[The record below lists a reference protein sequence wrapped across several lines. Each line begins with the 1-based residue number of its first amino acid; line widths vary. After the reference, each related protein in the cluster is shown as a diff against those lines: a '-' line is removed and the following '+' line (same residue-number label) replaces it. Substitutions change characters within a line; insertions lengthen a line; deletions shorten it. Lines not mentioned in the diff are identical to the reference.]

1 MSRHKEPARIFC
13 TAIGAGAI
21 AVALGVTL
29 GSTARG
35 ESKSPNPKSLMAAQ
49 LVQQALD
56 AEMVGDA
63 TRRAELLAAALEADP
78 DFAPAHWHR
87 GEVKFNGQWKSIA
100 DVGQS
105 ISGDPRW
112 AEYRERRRALTGGAA
127 EHQEL
132 AQWCER
138 AELADEARYHWANVL
153 LADPA
158 HRQARERL
166 GLQAHRG
173 GLFTAEQVA
182 EEKQRLKQ
190 AKKDFDKFKPA
201 LVKLCA
207 RAVTLAPGHQE
218 ALAEIAAIDDPAKG
232 DALDY
237 AIERALRK
245 ASPELAT
252 ELQLAHVAALS
263 RMPQHGA
270 TLRLLNYAVLSP
282 SDKIRVRATKGLMP
296 RPATDYV
303 PLLMAA
309 LTAPYEAE
317 TVVFAAPDGTVRL
330 FQTISQEGPLAKRT
344 HVSALNLETEGALK
358 FDKAASNPGLV
369 LRGNLATAD
378 AVASQTRERI
388 EAANAAAAERNKRI
402 GAVLK
407 GATGADPGESADTW
421 WQAWQDYNELSFGD
435 ERPEYKTSF
444 NATYTYRYPQEKPM
458 YPQPTRPKSTS
469 VTPTTSTASPRRGPA
484 PPPSPTG
491 IMPGLLR
498 RARTCECFAAGT
510 LVWTK
515 AGSAPIESLEVGDM
529 VLTQHPLTGELAY
542 RPVLETSVSEPVP
555 VLALKLPTE
564 TIVSTLGHRFW
575 VDGPGWQMAKSLK
588 PQVRLQALGGG
599 VAAATA
605 AVEELTV
612 CHNLVVDEFH
622 TFFVGESRLLVHDK
636 NCPAP
641 NPGNLPGSTRRRE
654 ASPADLNF
662 VDALANAQRQN

>member
-1 MSRHKEPARIFC
+1 MTRRIESAQTFC
-13 TAIGAGAI
+13 NAIGAGAL
-21 AVALGVTL
+21 AVAICGAVVTPL
-29 GSTARG
+29 QAD
-35 ESKSPNPKSLMAAQ
+35 SKSPTPESLAAAR
-49 LVQQALD
+49 LVQEALD
-56 AEMVGDA
+56 AEIRGDA
-63 TRRAELLAAALEADP
+63 ARRAELLAAALEADP

-87 GEVKFNGQWKSIA
+87 GEVKFNGEWRSIA
-100 DVGQS
+100 DVGQTV
-105 ISGDPRW
+105 SGDPRW
-112 AEYRERRRALTGGAA
+112 AEYRERRRALTGSAA
-127 EHQEL
+127 EHLEL
-132 AQWCER
+132 ALWCER

-158 HRQARERL
+158 DRQARERL
-166 GLQAHRG
+166 GLQAYRG
-173 GLFTAEQVA
+173 GLFTDEEVA
-182 EEKQRLKQ
+182 QEKERLKL

-207 RAVTLAPGHQE
+207 RAATLAPGHEE

-237 AIERALRK
+237 AIERALRR
-245 ASPELAT
+245 ASPELAA

-263 RMPQHGA
+263 NMPQHGA

-282 SDKIRVRATKGLMP
+282 SEKIRLRATKGLMP

-303 PLLMAA
+303 PLLMSA
-309 LTAPYEAE
+309 LTAPYEAD

-330 FQTISQEGPLAKRT
+330 FQTVSQDGPLAKRT
-344 HVSALNLETEGALK
+344 HTSAINLETEGALN

-369 LRGNLATAD
+369 LRGNLARAD
-378 AVASQTRERI
+378 AVASETRERL

-407 GATGADPGESADTW
+407 GATGAEPGESADTW
-421 WQAWQDYNELSFGD
+421 WQAWQDYNELDFGN
-435 ERPEYKTSF
+435 ERPEYKTSYD
-444 NATYTYRYPQEKPM
+444 ATFTYRYPQEKPM
-458 YPQPTRPKSTS
+458 YPQPTRPG
-469 VTPTTSTASPRRGPA
+469 PTTTSPTTASSPRRGPP
-484 PPPSPTG
+484 PPPSATG

-498 RARTCECFAAGT
+498 RARPACECFAAGT

-515 AGSAPIESLEVGDM
+515 AGSAPIESIEVGEM
-529 VLTQHPLTGELAY
+529 VLAQDPLTGELAY

-555 VLALKLPTE
+555 VVALRLPKE

-575 VDGPGWQMAKSLK
+575 VDGHGWQMAKSLK

-599 VAAATA
+599 VTASTA

-612 CHNLVVDEFH
+612 CHNLVVDGFH

-641 NPGNLPGSTRRRE
+641 NPGNLPGSTRPRD
-654 ASPADLNF
+654 ASPSDLNF
-662 VDALANAQRQN
+662 VDALAGAQRAK

>member
-1 MSRHKEPARIFC
+1 
-13 TAIGAGAI
+13 
-21 AVALGVTL
+21 VAAALSVTL
-29 GSTARG
+29 AAAVRG
-35 ESKSPNPKSLMAAQ
+35 ESKSTSPSLVAAQ

-56 AEMVGDA
+56 AEMAGDSA
-63 TRRAELLAAALEADP
+63 RRAELLAAALEADP
-78 DFAPAHWHR
+78 DFAPAHWHQ
-87 GEVKFNGQWKSIA
+87 GEINFQGEWKSFAEI
-100 DVGQS
+100 GQQV
-105 ISGDPRW
+105 SGDPRW
-112 AEYRERRRALTGGAA
+112 TEYRQRRRALTGDAA
-127 EHQEL
+127 EHMEL
-132 AQWCER
+132 AQWCDR

-158 HRQARERL
+158 NRQARERL
-166 GLQAHRG
+166 GLQAYRG
-173 GLFTAEQVA
+173 GLFTDEQVA
-182 EEKQRLKQ
+182 QEKQRIKQ
-190 AKKDFDKFKPA
+190 ARKDFDKFKPA
-201 LVKLCA
+201 LVTLCA
-207 RAVTLAPGHQE
+207 RAVTLAPRHKE

-237 AIERALRK
+237 AVERALRK

-263 RMPQHGA
+263 NMPQHGA

-282 SDKIRVRATKGLMP
+282 SDKIRMRATKGLMP

-309 LTAPYEAE
+309 LTAPYEAD

-344 HVSALNLETEGALK
+344 HVNALNLETEGALH
-358 FDKAASNPGLV
+358 FDKAASNPGVV
-369 LRGNLATAD
+369 LRDNLAKAEG
-378 AVASQTRERI
+378 VASQTRERI

-407 GATGADPGESADTW
+407 GATGTEPGESADAW
-421 WQAWQDYNELSFGD
+421 WRAWQDYNELSFAD
-435 ERPEYKTSF
+435 ERPEYKTSYDVSF
-444 NATYTYRYPQEKPM
+444 TQFYPQEKPM

-469 VTPTTSTASPRRGPA
+469 PTTPTTPTTSPRRGPA

-515 AGSAPIESLEVGDM
+515 AGPAPIESLEVGDM
-529 VLTQHPLTGELAY
+529 VLAQHPLTGELAY

-555 VLALKLPTE
+555 VVALNLPKE

-575 VDGPGWQMAKSLK
+575 VDGHGWQMAKSLK

-599 VAAATA
+599 VAASTAT
-605 AVEELTV
+605 VEELTV

-641 NPGNLPGSTRRRE
+641 HPGNLPGSTRPRE
-654 ASPADLNF
+654 ASPADINF